1 MSEPQEAA
9 ARKDRGR
16 QAVIILILICLGSG
30 AGVSIMFWL
39 MKDEIAAKEKS
50 VFVGALAGVL
60 GEAEEYPVVGAYP
73 SGTKDE
79 DKVYVNATSAGVLYA
94 AMGEA
99 QGYQS
104 VIKVLVSVEAS
115 APETPVG
122 DDPVI
127 HEVAVVDSRETPGI
141 GEEIKAVEKDVSIWA
156 KVAGA
161 QETPKKPRFL
171 AQFGANGANGPKRVS
186 DLGSD
191 DGKSVGR
198 IVAVTGATMTS
209 RAVTQA
215 VRNAVKKIAA
225 RTAEVYGK

>member
-16 QAVIILILICLGSG
+16 QAIIILILICLGSG

-60 GEAEEYPVVGAYP
+60 GEAEEYPAVGAYP
-73 SGTKDE
+73 SGTKEE

-115 APETPVG
+115 APKTAVG

-141 GEEIKAVEKDVSIWA
+141 GEEIKTVEKDVSIWG

-161 QETPKKPRFL
+161 QETPKEPRFL
-171 AQFGANGANGPKRVS
+171 AQFGAKRVR
-186 DLGSD
+186 DLGPD
-191 DGKSVGR
+191 DGKSMGR